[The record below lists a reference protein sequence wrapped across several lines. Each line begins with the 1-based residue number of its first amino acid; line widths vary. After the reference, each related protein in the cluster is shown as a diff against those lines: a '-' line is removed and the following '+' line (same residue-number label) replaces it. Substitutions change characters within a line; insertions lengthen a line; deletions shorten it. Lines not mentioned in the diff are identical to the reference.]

1 MVFENPNFTP
11 LDSLKKGQPDKVILA
26 SIGQANLTGF
36 SIKSGLEKLEKLC
49 RKISKHNFRLIN
61 YMTAKDLITNSVIPL
76 RTSDTGMNALNIMED
91 LRVMHLPI
99 VNNEEFLGLI
109 SQTDIDNLNIPEEPL
124 GNHNLSLTRP
134 FVYQHQNIYEI
145 IRMFSSL
152 QLTLLP
158 VLDSNNNYLGVI
170 TLTDLVRNFAKLAA
184 VDNPGGVIILE
195 LNNKDYSLSEIAQII
210 ESNDAKVL
218 GLYVTSFPDSTKI
231 EITVKLNKI
240 DIRPVLQTF
249 YRYNYSVTASFSEEG
264 DSDVIKERFD
274 SLMNY
279 LNI

>member
-1 MVFENPNFTP
+1 
-11 LDSLKKGQPDKVILA
+11 
-26 SIGQANLTGF
+26 
-36 SIKSGLEKLEKLC
+36 
-49 RKISKHNFRLIN
+49 
-61 YMTAKDLITNSVIPL
+61 MTAKDLIINSIIPL
-76 RTSDTGMNALNIMED
+76 KTSDTGLNARNIMED
-91 LRVMHLPI
+91 LRVFHLPI

-124 GNHNLSLTRP
+124 GNHNLSLSRP
-134 FVYQHQNIYEI
+134 FVYQDQNIYEI
-145 IRMFSSL
+145 IGIFSSL
-152 QLTLLP
+152 KLTLLP
-158 VLDSNNNYLGVI
+158 VLDRSNNYLGVI
-170 TLTDLVRNFAKLAA
+170 TLAELVQSFAKLAA
-184 VDNPGGVIILE
+184 VGNPGGVIILE
-195 LNNKDYSLSEIAQII
+195 LNDKDYSLSEIAQIV

-218 GLYVTSFPDSTKI
+218 GLYITPFPDSTKI

-249 YRYNYSVTASFSEEG
+249 YRYNYSVAALFSEDG